1 MDFQHASGRRA
12 TAQAL
17 VNEQTHSAV
26 ACRERKVT
34 GGDAAVVITMV
45 VTGKDDVDDDWDVSG
60 KRMKKAVTYGA
71 WLRNPAPVSTDGKHP
86 IIYSWLV
93 VWNIF
98 YFSIYWE

>member
-1 MDFQHASGRRA
+1 LDFQHASGRRA

-60 KRMKKAVTYGA
+60 KREKGSYILCMVAKSIPLFIAGWWFGTFF
-71 WLRNPAPVSTDGKHP
+71 
-86 IIYSWLV
+86 
-93 VWNIF
+93 IF
-98 YFSIYWE
+98 PHIGNNSPGPN